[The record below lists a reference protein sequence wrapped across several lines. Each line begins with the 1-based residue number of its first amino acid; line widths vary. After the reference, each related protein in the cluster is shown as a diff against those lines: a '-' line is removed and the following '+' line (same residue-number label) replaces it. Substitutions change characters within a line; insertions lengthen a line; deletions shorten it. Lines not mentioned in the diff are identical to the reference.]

1 MAFAIAGPSTILAS
15 IVFHCAPNAADP
27 SGVIRLTTCAGGSDG
42 GICGRGGG
50 VGAAAGGAGPCVV
63 DIDAIIIWTATSATY
78 PASLPRLL
86 LCIFLSFFSRS
97 AISQSASQIDAR
109 LWMRW
114 ILRNLPGVLWAQVT
128 IAGMTMKHALSQPSR
143 GL

>member
-50 VGAAAGGAGPCVV
+50 VGAAVGGAGPSAV

-86 LCIFLSFFSRS
+86 LCIFLSLFSQS
-97 AISQSASQIDAR
+97 AISITNRRPTVDEIDSTQSSR
-109 LWMRW
+109 SPLGSGHHR
-114 ILRNLPGVLWAQVT
+114 RNDYET
-128 IAGMTMKHALSQPSR
+128 HS
-143 GL
+143 